1 MVCAVSRST
10 AWRIRTTRVKTT
22 WVNASL
28 LLLLVGVA
36 VTGCRR
42 SKEQPEA
49 KHDAFSKPA
58 ATSEDGDIHD
68 IQDSGLSEGSGTIK
82 GWVRFT
88 GKTIFSSTMVPVGTD
103 PQYCGNEHSKEDYVI
118 DPVSRGIRYV
128 IVRLTDRRLNDWPHT
143 KPGYLFLDNKKC
155 RFEPHAAVLTVG
167 STLEMHN
174 SDTVLHTV
182 HAYFAASFNLSLPQ
196 ENVKLKQVLRERGL
210 IQLRCDTHGWMNAFI
225 RVDRHPFHAVTDAQG
240 SFEIADVP
248 PGAYTLEAWH
258 EQFGTQRTEVVVTDL
273 KLSEVDLTYTDE

>member
-1 MVCAVSRST
+1 MGCDVAGLTVV
-10 AWRIRTTRVKTT
+10 RIHAPRVETT

-28 LLLLVGVA
+28 LLLLVGIA
-36 VTGCRR
+36 VTGCRE
-42 SKEQPEA
+42 SDEQPQA
-49 KHDAFSKPA
+49 NPA
-58 ATSEDGDIHD
+58 AIPEVVAKSEAEDIHD
-68 IQDSGLSEGSGTIK
+68 IQGPGLSEGSGTIK

-143 KPGYLFLDNKKC
+143 KPGYLFLDNKNC

-240 SFEIADVP
+240 SFEIPDVP
-248 PGAYTLEAWH
+248 SGTYTLEAWH
-258 EQFGTQRTEVVVTDL
+258 EQFGTQRTEVVVRDHQL
-273 KLSEVDLTYTDE
+273 LEVDLTYSDE